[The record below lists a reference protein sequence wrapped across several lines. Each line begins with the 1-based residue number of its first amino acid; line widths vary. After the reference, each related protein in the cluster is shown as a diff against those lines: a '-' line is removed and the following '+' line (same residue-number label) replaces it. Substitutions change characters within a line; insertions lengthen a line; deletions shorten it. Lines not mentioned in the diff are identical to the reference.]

1 MSEAAGRAAEPRR
14 FGGLTP
20 RGWLAVACAVHVVA
34 GLLLF
39 EPTLFPGG
47 DNAGYMI
54 LGRALRTLRGYRD
67 LYLPAAP
74 LHTKYP
80 PAYPAL
86 LAVLGWAGGVPLF
99 KLASLALT
107 TTAVALTGLLGRR
120 WLGAAGGVLAA
131 FVVALN
137 PVLLEYGHYVLSE
150 APFVALVLFSLWAL
164 SEGSPLPAWA
174 GYVAVAAAF
183 LTRTA
188 GLPLLGAAVLAPL
201 LARRWRRAGMALAVA
216 VVAAGGWSLYQHL
229 AAPEQAGYLRQ
240 LVLANP
246 YDPAAGT
253 VGVAGLVTRGA
264 RNLWSYVSGILPGS
278 LTGAGAA
285 AGATGAGAGPLT
297 LAGLLLAA
305 LGVTG
310 WIRRALRR
318 LDVAELFTLLYGAEI
333 ALWPSV
339 WTDRRFLLPV
349 LPLVLLYVLVG
360 TRAAAMGALRRGGRP
375 SAARSRAAAGDAAG
389 PRRRAARLSGAVAA
403 VAMLLPGAVYLFS
416 TAPGRVR
423 CIADYRAGTPCEA
436 PAMSSFYAAAR
447 WARDNLP
454 PDAVV
459 ANRKPRLFYWFSNR
473 RGDVYRFTS
482 DTDLLLNGLDAMGAG
497 YVVLDAISATTFQY
511 LVPAVRSHAER
522 FTVVYRNGDPPT
534 WILAYRSP
542 RGTALGPPSPEGGAP
557 GSAARGRTGGRAAR

>member
-1 MSEAAGRAAEPRR
+1 M
-14 FGGLTP
+14 
-20 RGWLAVACAVHVVA
+20 ACAVHVVA

-54 LGRALRTLRGYRD
+54 LGRALRTLHGYRD
-67 LYLPAAP
+67 LYLPGTP

-86 LAVLGWAGGVPLF
+86 LAVLGWVGGVQLF

-107 TTAVALTGLLGRR
+107 TAAVALTGLIGRR

-131 FVVALN
+131 LVVALD

-150 APFVALVLFSLWAL
+150 APFVALVLFSVWAL
-164 SEGSPLPAWA
+164 DEESPAPVWA
-174 GYVAVAAAF
+174 GYLGVAAAF

-188 GLPLLGAAVLAPL
+188 GLPLLGAAILTPL
-201 LARRWRRAGMALAVA
+201 LRRRWRRAALALAVA

-240 LVLANP
+240 LILANP

-253 VGVAGLVTRGA
+253 VGTAGLVARGA
-264 RNLWSYVSGILPGS
+264 RNLWSYVSAILPGS
-278 LTGAGAA
+278 LTGGSAGTP
-285 AGATGAGAGPLT
+285 GGGAGGL
-297 LAGLLLAA
+297 LVLSGLLLAG

-310 WIRRALRR
+310 WIDRARRELG
-318 LDVAELFTLLYGAEI
+318 VAELFTLLYVAEI

-360 TRAAAMGALRRGGRP
+360 VRTASRVGLRRSGRP
-375 SAARSRAAAGDAAG
+375 PASSPGREVGPDGRPRSG
-389 PRRRAARLSGAVAA
+389 RLIGAVAA
-403 VAMLLPGAVYLFS
+403 LLLALPGVAYVFS
-416 TAPGRVR
+416 TAPARVR
-423 CIADYRAGTPCEA
+423 CIADYRAGTPCEM

-454 PDAVV
+454 PDAIV
-459 ANRKPRLFYWFSNR
+459 ANRKPRLFYWFSDR

-482 DTDLLLNGLDAMGAG
+482 DTDLLLHGLDAMGAG

-511 LVPAVRSHAER
+511 LVPAVRAHAER
-522 FTVVYRNGDPPT
+522 FTVVYRQGSPPT

-542 RGTALGPPSPEGGAP
+542 QGTALRPHSPAGPAAAAGESP
-557 GSAARGRTGGRAAR
+557 GRAAAQGVTPDRAARRVAPGADPRQVAR

>member
-1 MSEAAGRAAEPRR
+1 VSEAAGRAAEPRR

-54 LGRALRTLRGYRD
+54 LGRALRTFRGYRD
-67 LYLPAAP
+67 LYLPAIP

-86 LAVLGWAGGVPLF
+86 LAVLGWAGGVQLF

-107 TTAVALTGLLGRR
+107 TAAVAITGLIGRR

-164 SEGSPLPAWA
+164 SEGSALPAWA
-174 GYVAVAAAF
+174 GYAAVAAAF

-201 LARRWRRAGMALAVA
+201 LARRWRRAGVALAVA
-216 VVAAGGWSLYQHL
+216 VLAAGGWSLYQHL
-229 AAPEQAGYLRQ
+229 AAPDQAGYLRQ

-246 YDPAAGT
+246 YDPSAGT

-278 LTGAGAA
+278 LTGGGAPAGAP
-285 AGATGAGAGPLT
+285 GAGAGLLRLT
-297 LAGLLLAA
+297 GLLLAA

-310 WIRRALRR
+310 WVHRALRR

-360 TRAAAMGALRRGGRP
+360 ARAAAMGALRRGGRP
-375 SAARSRAAAGDAAG
+375 SAAGS
-389 PRRRAARLSGAVAA
+389 RAARLGGAVAA

-459 ANRKPRLFYWFSNR
+459 ANRKPRLFYWFSTR

-482 DTDLLLNGLDAMGAG
+482 DTDLLLNGLDAMGTG
-497 YVVLDAISATTFQY
+497 YVVLDAISATTYQY

-542 RGTALGPPSPEGGAP
+542 GGTALGPPSPGGADP
-557 GSAARGRTGGRAAR
+557 GSAARGRTGSRAAR